1 MSVLTNALNFAKGK
15 FTITDLTD
23 AAGAGTLDS
32 TLGELATLMG
42 ATIQDPAERKQ
53 FFDWMREQVK
63 AGGNKSALT
72 VAWVNSAQ
80 DSCEAFHRKLK
91 KDCPG
96 GHDVKTNF
104 WDIPSEAKAAGVK
117 NYKRDKGKSTDINTM
132 VDCIAKDGTRT
143 QNWLQ
148 PILETFK
155 NEPNTAIVQPKIL
168 DYKHKDYFEY
178 AGAGGGF
185 IDKYGYPFCR
195 GRVFETIEKDLGQ
208 YNDTC
213 NIFWASGACFFIRSS
228 VFKELNGFDSDFFA
242 HQEEIDLCWRAINK
256 KYSVKY
262 NGLSSIYHVGGAT
275 LNEENPKKTFLNFR
289 NSLFM
294 LTKNLPK
301 EELFRIIFIRMLL
314 DGIAGV
320 RFLFQGKFAHFFAV
334 LKAHFYYYHSINR
347 NLKKRAE
354 FQVSSYFNRNSIV
367 FDNYIKKRH
376 NF

>member
-1 MSVLTNALNFAKGK
+1 MKIAVVILNWNGKKLLEQFLPSVVQNSPEATVYVADNASTDDSISFITTHFPSVQIIKNEYNFGYAQGYNEALKQVH
-15 FTITDLTD
+15 TD
-23 AAGAGTLDS
+23 
-32 TLGELATLMG
+32 
-42 ATIQDPAERKQ
+42 IY
-53 FFDWMREQVK
+53 
-63 AGGNKSALT
+63 AL
-72 VAWVNSAQ
+72 VNS
-80 DSCEAFHRKLK
+80 
-91 KDCPG
+91 
-96 GHDVKTNF
+96 DVEVTL
-104 WDIPSEAKAAGVK
+104 
-117 NYKRDKGKSTDINTM
+117 
-132 VDCIAKDGTRT
+132 
-143 QNWLQ
+143 NWLQ

-155 NEPNTAIVQPKIL
+155 NETNTAIVQPKIL
-168 DYKHKDYFEY
+168 DYKRKDYFEY

-195 GRVFETIEKDLGQ
+195 GRIFETIEKDLGQ

-213 NIFWASGACFFIRSS
+213 DIFWASGACFFIRSS
-228 VFKELNGFDSDFFA
+228 VFKELNGFDVDFFA

-256 KYSVKY
+256 NYTIKY
-262 NGLSSIYHVGGAT
+262 NGLSTIYHVGGAT

-301 EELFRIIFIRMLL
+301 EKLFKILFIRMLL
-314 DGIAGV
+314 DGIAGI

-334 LKAHFYYYHSINR
+334 LKAHFHYYHSINR